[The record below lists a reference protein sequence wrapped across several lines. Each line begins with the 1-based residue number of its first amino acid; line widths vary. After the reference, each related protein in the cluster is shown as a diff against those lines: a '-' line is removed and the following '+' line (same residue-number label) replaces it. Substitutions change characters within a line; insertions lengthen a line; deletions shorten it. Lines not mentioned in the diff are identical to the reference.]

1 MKKAL
6 IFGINDYWNV
16 GDLQGCI
23 NDTIDYQA
31 TLAARGFSYT
41 TLTNSMC
48 TGASLRTELNALVDG
63 AQSGDVLAIAWSS
76 HGSNKADT
84 NGDEADGR
92 DELICPVDFPADYI
106 TDDELR
112 GIFAKLPDGVT
123 CDVFADCCY
132 AGTITRLVG
141 DDLHKIP
148 VLGNR
153 YVPFTGKS
161 KNLKAKVVIVPTM
174 KESLFAACGEGQTS
188 SEALVGGKPRGIF
201 SYYVCKAL
209 RSYPN
214 YTRDQIVNYAKVKIA
229 AIGLTQVPQ
238 LECRVGEAT
247 QVPFT

>member
-6 IFGINDYWNV
+6 IFGIDDYWNV

-31 TLAARGFSYT
+31 TLAAKGFSYT

-48 TGASLRTELNALVDG
+48 TSSRLRAELNALVGG
-63 AQSGDVLAIAWSS
+63 ARAGDVLAIAWSC
-76 HGSNKADT
+76 HGSNKSDPS
-84 NGDEADGR
+84 GDETDGR
-92 DELICPVDFPADYI
+92 DELICPVDFPNDYI
-106 TDDELR
+106 TDDELKT
-112 GIFAKLPDGVT
+112 IFARLPADVT

-148 VLGNR
+148 VLGDR
-153 YVPFTGKS
+153 YVPFTGKA
-161 KNLKAKVVIVPTM
+161 KKGKAKAVVVPTM
-174 KESLFAACGEGQTS
+174 KESLFAASGEGQTS
-188 SEALVGGKPRGIF
+188 SEVLVGGKPRGVF

-209 RSYPN
+209 RTYPTW
-214 YTRDQIVNYAKVKIA
+214 TRDQVVNYAKTKIA

-238 LECRVGEAT
+238 LECQAGEAS